1 MNRRNIESHRAGRFL
16 RYAPSVLAPIAEE
29 LDEAA
34 FRRRTHRADL
44 IPVVRE
50 LVADTLT
57 PVGAYLRLA
66 RKGVPGFLLESAE
79 GGERWGRYSVLGV
92 DPRATL
98 TYEDGGWTR
107 REGSRTERLPDGLA
121 GLRAELARSKAMAG
135 SLPRFAGGLFGYF
148 GYDVVRWFERIP
160 DRHGEQRSKDF
171 PDALFFRIEDAVV
184 FDNAR
189 QRAVLVAWAD
199 VRRARSPRAAFH
211 DAQARL
217 DRMEERLRAPLRD
230 SASRRV
236 EPGEAIATPGGR
248 EHFIHSVRR
257 GLEYIRAGDV
267 FQVVL
272 SQPFEVRAHIPPVS
286 LYRALRAVN
295 PSPYLFLFDLGGPA
309 LVGSSPELLVKV
321 ERGHRD
327 GAWDVVVR
335 PIAGTRRRGAT
346 PAEDLAN
353 ERTLRGDPKERAEH
367 VMLVDL
373 GRNDVGR
380 VSDVGSVRVEDLMI
394 VERYSHVMH
403 LVSQVRG
410 QLDAG
415 KDALDAF
422 AAAFPAGTLSG
433 APKIRAM
440 QIIDELESARRG
452 TYAGAVGAISFEGD
466 LDFAITIRSARVTRD
481 RVCLQAGAGIVADSD
496 PAKEWDEVQAKIA
509 AVLKAVQLAGG
520 HP

>member
-1 MNRRNIESHRAGRFL
+1 VLPPLATGLDRTAFERQARN
-16 RYAPSVLAPIAEE
+16 
-29 LDEAA
+29 
-34 FRRRTHRADL
+34 ADL

-66 RKGVPGFLLESAE
+66 HKGVPGFLLESAE

-92 DPRATL
+92 APRATL

-107 REGSRTERLPDGLA
+107 REGGESERLKPGLDGL
-121 GLRAELARSKAMAG
+121 RQEISRSRPLPG
-135 SLPRFAGGLFGYF
+135 DLPRFAGGLFGYF
-148 GYDVVRWFERIP
+148 GYDVIRWFEKIP
-160 DRHGEQRSKDF
+160 DRHANEGPKEL
-171 PDALFFRIEDAVV
+171 PDALFFRAEDVVV

-199 VRRARSPRAAFH
+199 VKRARSTGAAFA
-211 DAQARL
+211 DAQTRL
-217 DRMEERLRAPLRD
+217 EHLQERLQSPLRD
-230 SASRRV
+230 SPPHAAV
-236 EPGEAIATPGGR
+236 PLQAVATPGGR
-248 EHFIHSVRR
+248 AQFMRGVER

-272 SQPFEVRAHIPPVS
+272 SQPFEVHAHIPPVA

-309 LVGSSPELLVKV
+309 IVGSSPELLVRV
-321 ERGHRD
+321 ERGERD
-327 GAWDVVVR
+327 SWEVVVR

-346 PAEDLAN
+346 PAEDQAN
-353 ERTLRGDPKERAEH
+353 ERALRVDPKERAEH

-380 VSDVGSVRVEDLMI
+380 VSRIGTVRVEDLMV

-410 QLDAG
+410 QLAPG
-415 KDALDAF
+415 LDALDAF

-440 QIIDELESARRG
+440 EIIDELEATRRG

-466 LDFAITIRSARVTRD
+466 LDLAITIRSARVSKD
-481 RVCLQAGAGIVADSD
+481 KVFLQAGAGIVADSD

-520 HP
+520 SA